1 MWDKAANTY
10 CSTIKFIPI
19 CLWLKTCMITQL
31 IDFFVFDS
39 IPDQYKN
46 QEMCARVVSEDPF
59 LTVYCLDICNTQRQC

>member
-1 MWDKAANTY
+1 
-10 CSTIKFIPI
+10 
-19 CLWLKTCMITQL
+19 MITQL

-59 LTVYCLDICNTQRQC
+59 LTVYCLDIRNTQRQC